1 MTGLRKGSLVD
12 VDATIDIDAVKTVV
26 VETLDVEDRADGLDA
41 TTPLLGALPEL
52 DSMAVLELVLALEDR
67 FGITVDG
74 EDVTA
79 DVFETLASLAT
90 FVDGKL
96 R

>member
-79 DVFETLASLAT
+79 DVFETLANLAT